1 MSLEYVASV
10 IQGYKLT
17 AMALTNVSKK
27 FYVSGKLFWK
37 QPLRGF
43 HNGVLSTEANP

>member
-37 QPLRGF
+37 QPLKGF
-43 HNGVLSTEANP
+43 HNGVLST